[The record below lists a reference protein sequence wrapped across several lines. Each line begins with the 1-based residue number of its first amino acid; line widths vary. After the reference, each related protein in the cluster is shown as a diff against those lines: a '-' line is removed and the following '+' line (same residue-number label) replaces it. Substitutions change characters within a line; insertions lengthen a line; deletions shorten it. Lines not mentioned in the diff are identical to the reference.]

1 MDRLGFR
8 LEGFHQ
14 AGFHQEDFRWV
25 VDDLLV
31 ACPLEL
37 GGLGFFPMERDWD
50 ESRTLRLCRSS
61 RRRKSGAITRLGW
74 RQ

>member
-14 AGFHQEDFRWV
+14 AGFHQAGFHQEDFRWV
-25 VDDLLV
+25 VNDLLV

-37 GGLGFFPMERDWD
+37 GGLAFFLWRWGE
-50 ESRTLRLCRSS
+50 
-61 RRRKSGAITRLGW
+61 GLG
-74 RQ
+74 